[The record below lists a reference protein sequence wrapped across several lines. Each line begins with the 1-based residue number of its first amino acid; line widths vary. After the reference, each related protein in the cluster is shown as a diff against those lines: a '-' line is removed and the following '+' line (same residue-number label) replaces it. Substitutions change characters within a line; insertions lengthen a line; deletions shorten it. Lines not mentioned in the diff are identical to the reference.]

1 MRSNFFYADVLFLCA
16 DVFFFL
22 YVFDLVCVVCVVCVY
37 VCVFVCCVLCLLSVC
52 S

>member
-16 DVFFFL
+16 DVL
-22 YVFDLVCVVCVVCVY
+22 LVCVY
-37 VCVFVCCVLCLLSVC
+37 VCVYVCCVLCLLSVC

>member
-22 YVFDLVCVVCVVCVY
+22 YVFDLVCVVCVVC
-37 VCVFVCCVLCLLSVC
+37 CVLCVVCVCVLSVC